1 MDDEA
6 GQGAVAALG
15 AVHEERA
22 DRPLVARQVDLQR
35 GRLGTVGL
43 AGLCRVPVR
52 RQRRLQRRHV
62 APGDEVEQ
70 GHLAQR
76 LGLAA
81 DETAEGD
88 VALLDLSLG
97 IRSEEHKSELQSL
110 MRTSY
115 DVFCLKQK
123 TKTDYK
129 YVFTQH

>member
-1 MDDEA
+1 MDEMDDEA

-62 APGDEVEQ
+62 APGDEVE
-70 GHLAQR
+70 
-76 LGLAA
+76 
-81 DETAEGD
+81 
-88 VALLDLSLG
+88 
-97 IRSEEHKSELQSL
+97 RSEAHTSELQSL
-110 MRTSY
+110 MRISY
-115 DVFCLKQK
+115 AVFCLKNK
-123 TKTDYK
+123 NSL
-129 YVFTQH
+129 